1 MLLQPDPLSP
11 PPHSF
16 NIIILQRNLDL
27 TAWGHRISYP
37 EAPLPGRTPISC
49 SSQVGATSFPK
60 SILSKRQQ
68 HFSVRGSPPPFGPT
82 AMRQSFHRYLLP
94 PALLIVH
101 ALLLLPILIPYKPDN
116 SPNPESSLQVALNS
130 ARYAFPLACVAFAT
144 TYGLRLLARSQAL
157 SPSESR
163 VAWVVLFSL
172 GVAEEVLRWSIVRY
186 LSNLEGGGGGY
197 GAKNPEPKHRPPSIP
212 GTKTLLHAT
221 SVEVEPG
228 IWEGVYLMGWLWS
241 ALECIYTWW
250 SLAPCQTSSPLA
262 LPDVEYPVPI
272 SRPHSYHSWR
282 KEHSKKRSTDSTI
295 RTIRGLSRKSDI
307 PFTNP
312 YSASLEEHRYQPAN
326 GGSLAYQGLL
336 SKFEDRASSPEL
348 SRRIAREEDN
358 DAGDEE
364 TSATDNDNDPL
375 DSPLTPTAYRPSYHA
390 AVPAQPPR
398 QTTDEDD
405 DQEESTP
412 TQQKHNARFL
422 MPGPVTSDSDYFGG
436 REPAWTFS
444 NQISPK
450 RHTPEPT
457 RRLSALISDTET
469 ESLISGAQT
478 PLLSSSIPLDQ
489 EQTSLLDHPRGLS
502 YGSTQ
507 QLQTPLGTLLPPPL
521 DTHLNKLDVTNRPSI
536 TSHPSYLSIT
546 TGDEAE
552 DESDTQGNGGSFG
565 RAYPSH
571 PAFSSSYIHQHFPS
585 PNLSNTTY
593 GQLTPTNNTI
603 RLARPKIGTSNTLPI
618 RRTKTKRPRSFP
630 GIPLQHTPPVEPL
643 LRPPRYSRR
652 CFHGVEVNSVPFI
665 LAILWVVIVA
675 FQHIAYG
682 LWFVWFP
689 TPVFEDVV
697 QGWSII
703 FFVVIAFSKG
713 AHVALIN
720 SGWIVANGLLWLT
733 TFACIV
739 ISFVLYFI
747 ALVLWGVLW

>member
-1 MLLQPDPLSP
+1 
-11 PPHSF
+11 
-16 NIIILQRNLDL
+16 
-27 TAWGHRISYP
+27 
-37 EAPLPGRTPISC
+37 
-49 SSQVGATSFPK
+49 
-60 SILSKRQQ
+60 
-68 HFSVRGSPPPFGPT
+68 
-82 AMRQSFHRYLLP
+82 MRQSFHRYLLP
-94 PALLIVH
+94 PAILIVH
-101 ALLLLPILIPYKPDN
+101 ALLLLPILIPYRPDN
-116 SPNPESSLQVALNS
+116 SPNTESSLQVALNS
-130 ARYAFPLACVAFAT
+130 ARYAFPLACIAFAT
-144 TYGLRLLARSQAL
+144 TCGLRLLARSQSL

-163 VAWVVLFSL
+163 VAWVALFSL
-172 GVAEEVLRWSIVRY
+172 GVAEEVVRWGVARY
-186 LSNLEGGGGGY
+186 LSDLEGGGGGY
-197 GAKNPEPKHRPPSIP
+197 GAKNPEPKRGRPIP
-212 GTKTLLHAT
+212 GTKVFLHAT

-228 IWEGVYLMGWLWS
+228 IWEGIYLMGWLWS
-241 ALECIYTWW
+241 ALECTYTWW
-250 SLAPCQTSSPLA
+250 SLTPRETPSRPA
-262 LPDVEYPVPI
+262 LVDVEEPVST

-295 RTIRGLSRKSDI
+295 RTIRGFSRKPDI

-312 YSASLEEHRYQPAN
+312 YSASLEEHRYQPSN
-326 GGSLAYQGLL
+326 GGSLAYQDLL

-364 TSATDNDNDPL
+364 TSATDNDNDAL
-375 DSPLTPTAYRPSYHA
+375 DSPLTPTAYRPAYHA

-398 QTTDEDD
+398 PATDEED

-422 MPGPVTSDSDYFGG
+422 MPGSITSDSDYFGG

-457 RRLSALISDTET
+457 RRLSALISDSET

-489 EQTSLLDHPRGLS
+489 EQTSLLDHPHGPS

-507 QLQTPLGTLLPPPL
+507 QLQTSLGTLLPPPL
-521 DTHLNKLDVTNRPSI
+521 DTHLNKPDVTNRPSI

-565 RAYPSH
+565 RAYPPH
-571 PAFSSSYIHQHFPS
+571 PAFSSSSTHQYFPS

-593 GQLTPTNNTI
+593 GQLTPTSTTL
-603 RLARPKIGTSNTLPI
+603 RLPRPKLATSHTLPI
-618 RRTKTKRPRSFP
+618 RRTKAKRPRSFP
-630 GIPLQHTPPVEPL
+630 GIPLQHAPPIETST
-643 LRPPRYSRR
+643 RPASNACRS
-652 CFHGVEVNSVPFI
+652 FNGVEVNSVPFI
-665 LAILWVVIVA
+665 LAILWAIIVA
-675 FQHIAYG
+675 FQHIGYG

-689 TPVFEDVV
+689 TPIFENVV
-697 QGWSII
+697 QGWSVI
-703 FFVVIAFSKG
+703 FFTGIAFSKG
-713 AHVALIN
+713 VYIAEIN
-720 SGWIVANGLLWLT
+720 SGWIAANGLLWIT
-733 TFACIV
+733 TFACMV
-739 ISFVLYFI
+739 SSFVLYFI